1 MLCMLFLYHSLCL
14 DALLL
19 ICLDISVVLCVCAWI
34 VFDPAW
40 KKVVLSQSF
49 LCFACGFH
57 ANNIELSIW
66 VGQNILNWLSFHSFN
81 SFLALNE
88 RASVCMLSLFRL
100 SLECWIFEIVF
111 SSAQTTRA
119 AFGIESDC
127 TLYNVW
133 HYSVPILARH
143 FTEFIYFFSFSGF

>member
-1 MLCMLFLYHSLCL
+1 MHAFSLSL
-14 DALLL
+14 SVSWRTPTHLLGYFG
-19 ICLDISVVLCVCAWI
+19 CFVCVCLNCFRSCMEKSRPFTKFL
-34 VFDPAW
+34 VFRVW
-40 KKVVLSQSF
+40 LS
-49 LCFACGFH
+49 
-57 ANNIELSIW
+57 NNIELSIW
-66 VGQNILNWLSFHSFN
+66 VGQNILNWLSFHSFY